1 MKHQYYK
8 VYFKASKEVYKG
20 IRERKLIAV
29 YLPKRDE
36 TTGKHLNEAQRIER
50 GTAALE
56 AEGYTNIEYGSTI
69 LDTELI
75 FG

>member
-1 MKHQYYK
+1 MKRQYYK
-8 VYFKASKEVYKG
+8 VYFKASKESYKG
-20 IRERKLIAV
+20 RRLIAV